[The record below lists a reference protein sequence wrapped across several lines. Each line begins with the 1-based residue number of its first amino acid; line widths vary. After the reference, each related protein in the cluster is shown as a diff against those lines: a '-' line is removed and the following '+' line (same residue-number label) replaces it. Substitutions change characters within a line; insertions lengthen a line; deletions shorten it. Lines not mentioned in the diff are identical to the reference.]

1 MLTAQSIAH
10 DQKEQSHTIQS
21 VASQLLESRL
31 PEVDGICPHID
42 SSREIG
48 EFYCGTGRCESR
60 ICGDIDENKDS
71 PTQVDVEWFS
81 GTEIKG
87 TDHFWCI
94 NHRHFACSW
103 SLTSFGGAHTMEKTT
118 SCHSILEGTVDFVT
132 WYNHDNKVYIHKMD

>member
-103 SLTSFGGAHTMEKTT
+103 SLTSFGGAHTMEKNDLLSLHT
-118 SCHSILEGTVDFVT
+118 
-132 WYNHDNKVYIHKMD
+132 